1 MTTRCVADFL
11 CGKNQCV
18 RFLISI
24 AVPEVPY
31 DRAARNK
38 VRRSLYLQ
46 RSFSEIFVDGR
57 GCGKRLVGG
66 RLAANLREWGLPSST
81 ISPRER
87 IRSLPN
93 VENVEGRCEMTISVD
108 VLKPRRMFPRTTLSE
123 EGSRQEVASS
133 NIKIRGCCRMLLRW
147 RVVGADHRKVGSL
160 LVRSVGVSH
169 RAMLQQIARAP
180 RCEWLLVVHRP
191 ARPAAQSEG

>member
-18 RFLISI
+18 RFLIST

-66 RLAANLREWGLPSST
+66 ATRSKLERMGIAVFNDFST
-81 ISPRER
+81 GKNKKSA
-87 IRSLPN
+87 
-93 VENVEGRCEMTISVD
+93 EGGEC
-108 VLKPRRMFPRTTLSE
+108 
-123 EGSRQEVASS
+123 
-133 NIKIRGCCRMLLRW
+133 
-147 RVVGADHRKVGSL
+147 
-160 LVRSVGVSH
+160 
-169 RAMLQQIARAP
+169 
-180 RCEWLLVVHRP
+180 
-191 ARPAAQSEG
+191 